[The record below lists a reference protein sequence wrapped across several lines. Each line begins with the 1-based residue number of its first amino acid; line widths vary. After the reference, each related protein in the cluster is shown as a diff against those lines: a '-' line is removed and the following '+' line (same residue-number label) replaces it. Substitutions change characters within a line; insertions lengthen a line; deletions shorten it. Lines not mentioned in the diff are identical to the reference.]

1 MPQHSAPSGRFGQ
14 TSEPPVFMRMGR
26 RFPIEAQPEIP
37 SHSEGEFRD
46 TVSAS
51 ASIGKAHPVLDIDN
65 GIRFPFRRPRETAS
79 RSGGSFRDG
88 FSAWGLIRKLR
99 PVLPTDSGTHF
110 PLGRRCGN
118 CVPLWGR
125 NLGCSFRNGAPRET
139 AAHFGVVARL
149 VRLPRQALQIKNRLE
164 REFQPVIPSS
174 KCRTNYDCA
183 PSRNK
188 RRLK

>member
-99 PVLPTDSGTHF
+99 PFLPTDSGTHF

-118 CVPLWGR
+118 CGPFR
-125 NLGCSFRNGAPRET
+125 RCSPPRT
-139 AAHFGVVARL
+139 
-149 VRLPRQALQIKNRLE
+149 
-164 REFQPVIPSS
+164 PSS
-174 KCRTNYDCA
+174 AGSANKKPVGTRIPTGYTFKQMSNKLRLCA
-183 PSRNK
+183 
-188 RRLK
+188 LEE